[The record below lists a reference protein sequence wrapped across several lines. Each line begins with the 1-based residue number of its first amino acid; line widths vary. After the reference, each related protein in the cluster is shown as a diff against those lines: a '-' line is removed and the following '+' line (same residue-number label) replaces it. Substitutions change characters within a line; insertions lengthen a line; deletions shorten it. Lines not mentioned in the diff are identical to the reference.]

1 MLLWVLTIQLL
12 PAQDAPIPWEQYLRE
27 SAVSKQVIDTF
38 LDPQKLSW
46 AQFDRPARIN
56 TYGNS
61 FTQCHQV
68 SDGETWQ
75 EYLAAHLGEPVRNF
89 GMGGYGVYQSFL
101 RMQREE
107 KTDAAAKY
115 LVLYIWGDDH
125 LRSLWRCRHAAIY
138 KWWDHD
144 GGRMFHNNFW
154 PNVEMDL
161 ETGRLVEK
169 ANLLPTPEAL
179 QKMTDPDW
187 MYQTLKDDLALQM
200 HAYSEGLVSEI
211 DNQAVARLSGYLGL
225 PAPDSKATA
234 SAGEEVENILY
245 KYGFEVTKYILA
257 KARAFADENDRELMV
272 IVFDPYRAMKE
283 LIETGERYD
292 QEIVDYLDE
301 NGYSYFDM
309 NVIHAKDFRSFNIS
323 LEGYMKRYFVGH
335 YNPHGNH
342 FFAFALKQ
350 KVVDWLDP
358 KPITYRGGEAPL
370 IDFKGYLPGN

>member
-1 MLLWVLTIQLL
+1 
-12 PAQDAPIPWEQYLRE
+12 
-27 SAVSKQVIDTF
+27 
-38 LDPQKLSW
+38 
-46 AQFDRPARIN
+46 
-56 TYGNS
+56 
-61 FTQCHQV
+61 
-68 SDGETWQ
+68 
-75 EYLAAHLGEPVRNF
+75 
-89 GMGGYGVYQSFL
+89 
-101 RMQREE
+101 
-107 KTDAAAKY
+107 
-115 LVLYIWGDDH
+115 
-125 LRSLWRCRHAAIY
+125 
-138 KWWDHD
+138 
-144 GGRMFHNNFW
+144 MFHNNFW

-225 PAPDSKATA
+225 PALDSKATA
-234 SAGEEVENILY
+234 PAGEEVENILY

-257 KARAFADENDRELMV
+257 KARAFADENDKELMV
-272 IVFDPYRAMKE
+272 IVFDPYGAMKE

-301 NGYSYFDM
+301 KGYSYFDM
-309 NVIHAKDFRSFNIS
+309 NVVHAEDFRSFNIS
-323 LEGYMKRYFVGH
+323 LEDYMKRYFVGH

-358 KPITYRGGEAPL
+358 KPITYRGGEAAL